1 MSDVMTRW
9 LVLLSLLVGCHS
21 VALEPDP
28 PATPPPPDTPDAG
41 NVVIPDPTAPQYP
54 DTDVPGTTPLRR
66 LTLLEYR
73 RTLSD
78 LLGPA
83 ATGTTAGFTGDFL
96 PTSTAFAMGAWLI
109 TSDSVRLFMTEAE
122 TVAAAAV
129 TRLETLLPCPVP
141 ITPADEDSCAH
152 KFVLTFG
159 RRAYRRPLTTDE
171 ANDLVALF
179 HTIRTGGTF
188 ADGIRVLV
196 TAFLQSPFFLYH
208 WEVGGYPP
216 IVEGPL
222 VRLSSYQMASRLS
235 YTLWASMPDEAL
247 FTAADQNSLADPA
260 TIHEQATRMV
270 ADARFQGA
278 AVDFVRQWLQLDDT
292 TQLYR
297 SSPAFTPE
305 LARSMMAETAAFVAA
320 VVGGSQARLDDLFTS
335 STFYVD
341 PPLGALYGKP
351 NLPAGD
357 LRPVA
362 MDPAQRVGLLTQG
375 AFLARNAGV
384 DTPNPPQ
391 RGKIIA
397 RQVLCQPIADE
408 GPDVNF
414 VPLPALPPNPTN
426 RQRYEVHGQLAC
438 TAPCHR
444 VLDPAGFAFEEY
456 DAIGAFRA
464 TDQGQPVDST
474 ATIPLPGGAMT
485 VKDAPDLIRQL
496 VRRDETLDCLARQW
510 LKYALRRDDALGDRH
525 SLETAGAAFRAAS
538 YDIKRLLVA
547 LSGTRAFTHRTPSPG
562 EGTP

>member
-1 MSDVMTRW
+1 MTRW
-9 LVLLSLLVGCHS
+9 LVLLSLLLGCHS

-28 PATPPPPDTPDAG
+28 AATPPPDAG
-41 NVVIPDPTAPQYP
+41 NVVIPDPPGPQYP

-73 RTLSD
+73 RTLGD

-83 ATGTTAGFTGDFL
+83 AAGTNVGFFDDIA
-96 PTSTAFAMGAWLI
+96 PNNTAFLVGLWLFN
-109 TSDSVRLFMTEAE
+109 SDSVRQFMTEAE

-129 TRLETLLPCPVP
+129 THLETLLPCPVP
-141 ITPADEDSCAH
+141 ITPADEDACLPR
-152 KFVLTFG
+152 FVLTFG

-208 WEVGGYPP
+208 WEVGGSPP
-216 IVEGPL
+216 IVAGPL
-222 VRLSSYQMASRLS
+222 VRLSPYQMASRLS
-235 YTLWASMPDEAL
+235 YALWASMPDEAL
-247 FTAADQNSLADPA
+247 FAAADQNFLANPA
-260 TIHEQATRMV
+260 AVQQQAARMV

-278 AVDFVRQWLQLDDT
+278 ALDFVRQWLQLDDT
-292 TQLYR
+292 TLLSR
-297 SSPAFTPE
+297 SSPAFTAD

-320 VVGGSQARLDDLFTS
+320 AVGGSQARLDDLLTS

-362 MDPAQRVGLLTQG
+362 MDPSQRVGLLTQG
-375 AFLARNAGV
+375 AFLARNA
-384 DTPNPPQ
+384 DLEEPNPP
-391 RGKIIA
+391 RLGTRVA
-397 RQVLCQPIADE
+397 RQVFCQAIPDE
-408 GPDVNF
+408 GPDVD
-414 VPLPALPPNPTN
+414 VQPPPSLPPNPTN
-426 RQRYEVHGQLAC
+426 RQRYETHAQLAC
-438 TAPCHR
+438 TMPCHGII
-444 VLDPAGFAFEEY
+444 DPIGYAFEEY

-464 TDQGQPVDST
+464 TDQGQPVNSA
-474 ATIPLPGGAMT
+474 ATIPLPGGALT

-496 VRRDETLDCLARQW
+496 VHRDDTIDCLVRQW
-510 LKYALRRDDALGDRH
+510 LRYALRRNDARGDYH

-547 LSGTRAFTHRTPSPG
+547 LSGTRSFTHRTPSPG